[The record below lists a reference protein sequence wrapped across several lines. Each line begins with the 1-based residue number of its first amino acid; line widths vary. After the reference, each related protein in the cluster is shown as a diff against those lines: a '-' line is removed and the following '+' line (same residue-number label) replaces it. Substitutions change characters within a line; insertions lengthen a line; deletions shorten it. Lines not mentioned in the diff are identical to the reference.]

1 MTASAIDGVRVPGP
15 SGRAGRL
22 ARLGLLVALMATVSV
37 SCTTD
42 QSPGDFYAGKTIRV
56 VNGFPAGGP
65 AQAAV
70 DLFFKY
76 FPRHVPGNPT
86 VVSENMPGAGTL
98 RAANY
103 LFNAA
108 PRDGTVMGLVSANAM
123 LAPLWQMAGADY
135 DPREVNWLGSP
146 QKRPTAIAFFR
157 TDAPARTF
165 EEARQ
170 TELAVGSSGAGA
182 STSVYARL
190 LNAMAGTRFRL
201 VLGYEGNPRIML
213 AIEQGEVH
221 GQLGYSWGSLKA
233 LNGHLLDQDIVHV
246 LAQLSVV
253 PDEELTAM
261 GVPMVLDFVDDP
273 DHRRIL
279 TYIFGLEEM
288 SRPYSVPPGVPED
301 RVAAL
306 RQALV
311 DTYNDPEF
319 RAEWAA
325 TQADPLALTTGE
337 AMTQFILDAYSLPPD
352 RIAETSALI
361 KGEQE

>member
-1 MTASAIDGVRVPGP
+1 MQRPAMEGMRTPNGLGVAARYARVGVSAAV
-15 SGRAGRL
+15 L
-22 ARLGLLVALMATVSV
+22 TVAVVLPTSA
-37 SCTTD
+37 
-42 QSPGDFYAGKTIRV
+42 QNPEEFFAGKTITMI
-56 VNGFPAGGP
+56 NGFPAGGP

-86 VVSENMPGAGTL
+86 VVTENMPGAGTL

-108 PRDGTVMGLVSANAM
+108 PKDGTVMGLVSANAL
-123 LAPLWQMAGADY
+123 LAPLWRMPGAEY
-135 DPREVNWLGSP
+135 DSREVNWLGSP

-157 TDAPARTF
+157 TDAPAGTF
-165 EEARQ
+165 EEAQ
-170 TELAVGSSGAGA
+170 QVEMAVGSTGAGA
-182 STSVYARL
+182 VTAVYTRL

-221 GQLGYSWGSLKA
+221 GLLGYSWGSLKA
-233 LNGHLLDQDIVHV
+233 RNANLLDDDIVRV

-253 PDEELTAM
+253 PDVELTAM
-261 GVPMVLDFVDDP
+261 GVPMALDFVDDP
-273 DHRRIL
+273 DQREIL

-288 SRPYSVPPGVPED
+288 SRPYSVPPGVPGD

-311 DTYNDPEF
+311 DTYNDSEF
-319 RAEWAA
+319 QAEWVA

-337 AMTQFILDAYSLPPD
+337 AMTQFILDAYSLPEE
-352 RIAETSALI
+352 RIVETSALI
-361 KGEQE
+361 RGE